1 VKGVINVTGVL
12 MCVDADLLGPAIV
25 KICYNMMNAVVWRPR
40 QNAALAWS
48 CCTPH
53 LPLAKQ
59 DPRVSTACTSPEFR
73 AFTRG
78 PEAT

>member
-1 VKGVINVTGVL
+1 
-12 MCVDADLLGPAIV
+12 
-25 KICYNMMNAVVWRPR
+25 
-40 QNAALAWS
+40 
-48 CCTPH
+48 